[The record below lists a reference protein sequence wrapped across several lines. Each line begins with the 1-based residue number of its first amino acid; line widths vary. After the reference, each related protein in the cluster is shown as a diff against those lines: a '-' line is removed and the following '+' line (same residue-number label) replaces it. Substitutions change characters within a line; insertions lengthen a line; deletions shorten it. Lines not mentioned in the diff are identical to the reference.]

1 MKNNKYI
8 KYPKVID
15 PKTRKWQRYY
25 KQGKCCACSVKAEV
39 SKNYQEDWCCETCY
53 KHIVAHKSAPSAIR
67 FF

>member
-1 MKNNKYI
+1 MKVN

-25 KQGKCCACSVKAEV
+25 RKGKCAICFKSKVEV
-39 SKNYQEDWCCETCY
+39 SKNYSTAWSCADCQNEIY
-53 KHIVAHKSAPSAIR
+53 AKSVAPSAIR